1 MNDRKEIIEMLYIL
15 KESAFSVSNEKNMT
29 VLDNISH
36 DSFDWVITSAIG
48 KLKEDGEMWDYPTA
62 EDRKRK
68 HEEFLKEFRTYIK
81 RKKEENENE

>member
-15 KESAFSVSNEKNMT
+15 KEQAYSVSNEKNMT

-36 DSFDWVITSAIG
+36 DSFDWIITSAIG
-48 KLKEDGEMWDYPTA
+48 KLKEDGEMWDYPTP

-68 HEEFLKEFRTYIK
+68 HEEFLKEFRAYIK
-81 RKKEENENE
+81 KKKEA